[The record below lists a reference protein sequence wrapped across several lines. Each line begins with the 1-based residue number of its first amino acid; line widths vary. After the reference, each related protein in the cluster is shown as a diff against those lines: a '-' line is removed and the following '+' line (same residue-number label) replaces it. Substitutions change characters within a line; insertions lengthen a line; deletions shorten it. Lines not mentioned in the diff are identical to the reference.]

1 MASGVAVDSLPRQDG
16 NSCVIFMKHFNVA
29 LAVFF
34 ALSGAPAPA
43 STISNFEIVNAS
55 LGATGGIFSAGPDA
69 PGNYFGTFSLDTSLI
84 STPEIELSSV
94 DIWTTPAGSFSGE
107 HYTSG
112 FFEVISTFLVPS
124 TTLSLDRDVIT
135 FVSSSTVLSLV
146 FVELHGTFVGGQIDT
161 ADERFSRPPEI
172 IRSDSS
178 GQVLA
183 VDPVLASPEPA
194 AWDFCLLG
202 AAAIALAQILRRAR

>member
-1 MASGVAVDSLPRQDG
+1 
-16 NSCVIFMKHFNVA
+16 MKHLNIA
-29 LAVFF
+29 IAVFF
-34 ALSGAPAPA
+34 ALSRAPAPA

-84 STPEIELSSV
+84 SIPEIELSSV
-94 DIWTTPAGSFSGE
+94 DIWTTPSGSFSGE

-112 FFEVISTFLVPS
+112 FFEVISTFVVPS
-124 TTLSLDRDVIT
+124 TTLSLDRDVIS
-135 FVSSSTVLSLV
+135 FVNSSTAALSLV

-161 ADERFSRPPEI
+161 AEEGSSRPREV

-178 GQVLA
+178 GQALA

-194 AWDFCLLG
+194 ACGFCLLG
-202 AAAIALAQILRRAR
+202 AAAIALARTLRRAC